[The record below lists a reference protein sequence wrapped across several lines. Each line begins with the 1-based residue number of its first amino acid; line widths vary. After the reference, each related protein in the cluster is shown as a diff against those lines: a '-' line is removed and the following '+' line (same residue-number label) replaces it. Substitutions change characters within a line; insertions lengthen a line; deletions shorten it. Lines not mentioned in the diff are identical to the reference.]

1 MSPQD
6 MDDFKQTEEVIKIRK
21 ISIMVFSITVTV
33 LLLLTTTTNISA
45 EGVEIHIGDAI
56 LDIIDDGPC
65 EAEFDPDSALS
76 QDPLNPNKYYLTIDE
91 PPDQNVHFWAGIYY
105 WDHHESGTGTGYY
118 EGRIYGY
125 SKDIYGNR
133 DETPSPG
140 SIADYTD
147 GGEQGSPSIGITFLD
162 FDAGDTAYLTLTALC
177 TDTGSE
183 SAHFTVY
190 IWVYAI

>member
-6 MDDFKQTEEVIKIRK
+6 MDDFKQTEEVIKMRK

-105 WDHHESGTGTGYY
+105 WDNHNGGQGTGYY
-118 EGRIYGY
+118 SVRIVGY
-125 SKDIYGNR
+125 SEDIN
-133 DETPSPG
+133 
-140 SIADYTD
+140 
-147 GGEQGSPSIGITFLD
+147 GER
-162 FDAGDTAYLTLTALC
+162 
-177 TDTGSE
+177 
-183 SAHFTVY
+183 Y
-190 IWVYAI
+190 IPLK